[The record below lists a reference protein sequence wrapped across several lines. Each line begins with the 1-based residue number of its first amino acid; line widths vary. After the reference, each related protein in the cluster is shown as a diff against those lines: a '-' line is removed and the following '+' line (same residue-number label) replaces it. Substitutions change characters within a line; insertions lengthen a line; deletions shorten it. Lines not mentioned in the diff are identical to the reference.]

1 MRLKWKLSIGFFAV
15 IVLAMIVNVVVVASV
30 FLPDF
35 HRLDERTARQNGARA
50 YEFLQTGI
58 DSLQSSTRDW
68 AQWDDTYRFAS
79 DLNKGYQG
87 DNLKPEDFRTLDIDG
102 YALLDNDG
110 DVTFRKSIDPA
121 LENLFEVGKPLPSG
135 MFARVTVTGKETSSK
150 EGIVATAIGPVLVS
164 IGPVLTSKFEGPQH
178 GYLVFS
184 RLLAP
189 RTEARIHD
197 KGHLNF
203 TFTRVPSAG
212 SGSSPPD
219 ADDDEND
226 LTTSSDTLT
235 TSYTLH
241 DVTGRPSY
249 LFEVSTPRE
258 FNSIGKIALGGAVI
272 RFFAFGV
279 VFWGLAAWATGR
291 IIVKP
296 LSEMAEKMSQI
307 ASTGDLDQTLDTKR
321 SDEIGWVADIFNRM
335 MRELKTLR
343 ARQLEKSY
351 VTGMADLSAGILNNV
366 RSALKPV
373 ADANRAASDLLE
385 RFDTTTLA
393 EASRDLYQGN
403 LEGDKRLKL
412 ASYISAFAEGTRI
425 RMHDVKHQLQRIDE
439 STQHLQNILKDHES
453 ISKWPRQST
462 AVDCMRLVEETSR
475 GVTNAGDIPIDLEI
489 SHADPD
495 LPPVLG
501 HAFILRQVIG
511 NLLANSVDAI
521 ERAQRK
527 CGRIHILTRLA
538 DFGDGSLVEIVVGD
552 NGAGFTNMQADKLFE
567 RGYSTRSDRPG
578 GFGLYWCRTTLAAMN
593 GSIVGQSPGPGLGA
607 TFRIFLPAAPQQAT
621 EPGESGE
628 SLQGVA

>member
-1 MRLKWKLSIGFFAV
+1 
-15 IVLAMIVNVVVVASV
+15 
-30 FLPDF
+30 
-35 HRLDERTARQNGARA
+35 
-50 YEFLQTGI
+50 
-58 DSLQSSTRDW
+58 
-68 AQWDDTYRFAS
+68 
-79 DLNKGYQG
+79 
-87 DNLKPEDFRTLDIDG
+87 
-102 YALLDNDG
+102 
-110 DVTFRKSIDPA
+110 
-121 LENLFEVGKPLPSG
+121 
-135 MFARVTVTGKETSSK
+135 MFARVLVTEKEANSK

-164 IGPVLTSKFEGPQH
+164 IAPVLTSKFEGPQR

-189 RTEARIHD
+189 RAEARIRD

-203 TFTRVPSAG
+203 TLTPIPSVGSDSSTSDEAG
-212 SGSSPPD
+212 QGT
-219 ADDDEND
+219 N
-226 LTTSSDTLT
+226 LTTSRDTLT

-241 DVTGRPSY
+241 DVVGRPSY
-249 LFEVSTPRE
+249 LFKVSTPRE
-258 FNSIGKIALGGAVI
+258 FSGIGTIALGGAIV
-272 RFFAFGV
+272 RFLVFGLI
-279 VFWGLAAWATGR
+279 FWGLAAWATGR

-296 LSEMAEKMSQI
+296 LSEMAEKMSKI
-307 ASTGDLDQTLDTKR
+307 AATGDLDQTLDTTR

-343 ARQLEKSY
+343 TRQLEKSY

-373 ADANRAASDLLE
+373 SDANRAASDLVE
-385 RFDTTTLA
+385 RLDTTTLA
-393 EASRDLYQGN
+393 EAGRELYQGN

-412 ASYISAFAEGTRI
+412 ASYITAFADGTRI
-425 RMHDVKHQLQRIDE
+425 RMHDVKHHLQRIDE
-439 STQHLQNILKDHES
+439 SAQHIQNILKDHES
-453 ISKWPRQST
+453 ISKWPRQSI
-462 AVDCMRLVEETSR
+462 AIDCMRLVEETSR
-475 GVTNAGDIPIDLEI
+475 GVTNAGDIPIDVEI

-495 LPPVLG
+495 LPPILG

-538 DFGDGSLVEIVVGD
+538 DLGDGSLVEIVVGD

-607 TFRIFLPAAPQQAT
+607 TFRIFLPAAPQQAR
-621 EPGESGE
+621 EPEPDESSG
-628 SLQGVA
+628 SLQGAA